1 VYRIKIK
8 IAGKLGE
15 LLTQG
20 KGHVVHT
27 SQGFAYS
34 ARSFMRSTRQIL
46 WHVTAFS
53 VDRSTVSVA
62 RLKKPR
68 VLCCIRR
75 EAAVQTQETVTIHHD
90 DTAKNR
96 HQEMV
101 TNEAFLILR
110 RIG

>member
-27 SQGFAYS
+27 SQGDVCVFRSLVHAQYAANLL
-34 ARSFMRSTRQIL
+34 ARYGLLGCQAEETLRALLHATRSGCSDPGNSPV
-46 WHVTAFS
+46 H
-53 VDRSTVSVA
+53 D
-62 RLKKPR
+62 
-68 VLCCIRR
+68 
-75 EAAVQTQETVTIHHD
+75 D

-101 TNEAFLILR
+101 TNESFLILR